1 MLFEYLVAIL
11 AQKLK
16 NLDNFKDNVIGN
28 IFEKN
33 LDFWKIFK
41 FFFIFQIFLKFQGDL
56 QERVFELW
64 LQPSSQKVSKLL
76 KQFIGKNHMG
86 ARVVARALRATM
98 KDSRKVDFQTFL

>member
-1 MLFEYLVAIL
+1 MLFDYLVAIL

-33 LDFWKIFK
+33 LDFWKNFK

-76 KQFIGKNHMG
+76 KQFIGINYMG
-86 ARVVARALRATM
+86 ARDVARALRAKM
-98 KDSRKVDFQTFL
+98 EDSRKADFQTFL